1 MPMTRLR
8 DLVRREP
15 KHGIQLPAWLE
26 RLVSIGIVS
35 RDEQIIRR
43 QRCVN
48 VAAFAMIATASSHL
62 IINSAHDFRGLII
75 VNADNLF
82 MLAGALLIHR
92 LHRFGEHVGAI
103 ALLVLILFGHM
114 FIVWSFGLA
123 SELQVYFTLAGAM
136 LFFFGVPNWRLFLAF
151 FAVFVIALVI
161 ALKFAPVAGLVM
173 PWDQDFRDLL
183 STQAMINTIVINA
196 ALMFYA
202 LTALHRAEI
211 ELQDQHER
219 SETLIATVMPP
230 SIAKRLKSGREARI
244 ADRIDMLSVM
254 FADLAG
260 FTEAARGLAPE
271 EVVDFLDGLVRSI
284 DELCEQYGVE
294 KIKTIG
300 DSYMAAAGFAGGA
313 AGGALAVGRMALAM
327 MKDIDRQPPLGGRK
341 LKLRIGIHCGP
352 ATAGV
357 IGDTRFSYDV
367 WGDAVNTAS
376 RMESHGVPGR
386 IHVSEQFRDL
396 AAGAFTFE
404 DRGSTDIKSIGQ
416 TRTFFL
422 IGEVRVEREHD
433 GGRLPSPEGGGWPP
447 QAAGWGITAN
457 EIARDRVAQAPPSLA
472 TLGHPPASG
481 EGSK

>member
-1 MPMTRLR
+1 
-8 DLVRREP
+8 
-15 KHGIQLPAWLE
+15 LPAWLE
-26 RLVSIGIVS
+26 RLVSVGIVS
-35 RDEQIIRR
+35 QDEQIIRR

-62 IINSAHDFRGLII
+62 IINSAHDFRGLIV
-75 VNADNLF
+75 VNADNLC
-82 MLAGALLIHR
+82 MLAGALLVPQ

-103 ALLVLILFGHM
+103 ALLVLILFGHTL
-114 FIVWSFGLA
+114 IVWSFGLA

-136 LFFFGVPNWRLFLAF
+136 LFFFGVSNWRLFLAF
-151 FAVFVIALVI
+151 FAVFVIALVS
-161 ALKFAPVAGLVM
+161 AVKFAPIAGLVI

-196 ALMFYA
+196 ALLFYA
-202 LTALHRAEI
+202 LSALHRAEI

-230 SIAKRLKSGREARI
+230 SIAKRLKSGREERI
-244 ADRIDMLSVM
+244 ADRIDVLSVM

-260 FTEAARGLAPE
+260 FTEVAHDLAPE
-271 EVVDFLDGLVRSI
+271 EVVDFLDGLVRSL
-284 DELCEQYGVE
+284 DAQCEQHGVE

-300 DSYMAAAGFAGGA
+300 DSYMAAGGFDGA
-313 AGGALAVGRMALAM
+313 AASGAVAVGRLALAM

-386 IHVSEQFRDL
+386 IHVSGQFRDL
-396 AAGAFTFE
+396 AAAAFTFE
-404 DRGSTDIKSIGQ
+404 DRGATDIKSIGE

-422 IGEVRVEREHD
+422 IGE
-433 GGRLPSPEGGGWPP
+433 
-447 QAAGWGITAN
+447 AG
-457 EIARDRVAQAPPSLA
+457 
-472 TLGHPPASG
+472 
-481 EGSK
+481 

>member
-1 MPMTRLR
+1 MTRLR

-15 KHGIQLPAWLE
+15 KHGIRLPAWLE
-26 RLVSIGIVS
+26 HLVSIGIVS

-48 VAAFAMIATASSHL
+48 VAAFAMMATASSHL
-62 IINSAHDFRGLII
+62 IINSAHEFRGLIL

-82 MLAGALLIHR
+82 MLTGALLVPR

-103 ALLVLILFGHM
+103 ALLVLILFGHT

-151 FAVFVIALVI
+151 FAVFVVALVT
-161 ALKFAPVAGLVM
+161 ALKFAPVDGLIM
-173 PWDQDFRDLL
+173 PWDREFRDLL

-202 LTALHRAEI
+202 LSALHRAEI

-230 SIAKRLKSGREARI
+230 SIAKRLKSGREERI

-271 EVVDFLDGLVRSI
+271 EVVDFLDGLVRNL
-284 DELCEQYGVE
+284 DMLCEQHGVE

-300 DSYMAAAGFAGGA
+300 DSYMAAAGFDGA
-313 AGGALAVGRMALAM
+313 AASGAVAVGRLALAM
-327 MKDIDRQPPLGGRK
+327 LKDIARQPPLGGRK
-341 LKLRIGIHCGP
+341 LNLRIGIHCGP

-386 IHVSEQFRDL
+386 IHVSHEFREL
-396 AAGAFTFE
+396 AAAAFTFE
-404 DRGSTDIKSIGQ
+404 DRGTTDIKSIGE

-422 IGEVRVEREHD
+422 IGEVGSGARAKV
-433 GGRLPSPEGGGWPP
+433 
-447 QAAGWGITAN
+447 AAL
-457 EIARDRVAQAPPSLA
+457 QQQL
-472 TLGHPPASG
+472 
-481 EGSK
+481 

>member
-1 MPMTRLR
+1 MR
-8 DLVRREP
+8 DLVGREP

-26 RLVSIGIVS
+26 RMVSIGIVS
-35 RDEQIIRR
+35 RDEQIIRH

-48 VAAFAMIATASSHL
+48 VAAFAMIATAGSHF
-62 IINSAHDFRGLII
+62 IINSAHDFRGLIV

-82 MLAGALLIHR
+82 MLAGALLVPR
-92 LHRFGEHVGAI
+92 LHRLGEHVGAI
-103 ALLVLILFGHM
+103 ALLILILLGHT

-123 SELQVYFTLAGAM
+123 SELQVYFTLAGAI
-136 LFFFGVPNWRLFLAF
+136 LFFFGVQNWRLFLAF
-151 FAVFVIALVI
+151 FAAFVVALVA
-161 ALKFAPVAGLVM
+161 ALKFAPIAGLVM

-196 ALMFYA
+196 ALLFYA

-219 SETLIATVMPP
+219 SEALIATVMPQA
-230 SIAKRLKSGREARI
+230 IAKRLKSGREERI
-244 ADRIDMLSVM
+244 ADRAETLSVM

-271 EVVDFLDGLVRSI
+271 EVVDFLDGLVRSF
-284 DELCEQYGVE
+284 DTLCEQLGVE

-300 DSYMAAAGFAGGA
+300 DSYMAAGGFDGTA
-313 AGGALAVGRMALAM
+313 AGGAFAVGRLALAM
-327 MKDIDRQPPLGGRK
+327 MNGIDRQPPLGGRK
-341 LKLRIGIHCGP
+341 LNLRIGIHCGP

-396 AAGAFTFE
+396 AAAAFTFE
-404 DRGSTDIKSIGQ
+404 DRGPTDIKSIGA

-422 IGEVRVEREHD
+422 VGETQLKHERTSVPIPK
-433 GGRLPSPEGGGWPP
+433 LAS
-447 QAAGWGITAN
+447 
-457 EIARDRVAQAPPSLA
+457 ARG
-472 TLGHPPASG
+472 TLMRTS
-481 EGSK
+481 ES

>member
-1 MPMTRLR
+1 MTRLR

-15 KHGIQLPAWLE
+15 RRGVQLPAWLE
-26 RLVSIGIVS
+26 RLVSVGIVS
-35 RDEQIIRR
+35 TDQQVVRR

-48 VAAFAMIATASSHL
+48 VGAFAMIATTSSHL
-62 IINSAHDFRGLII
+62 IINSAHDFRGLLPI
-75 VNADNLF
+75 NADNLV
-82 MLAGALLIHR
+82 MLAGALLVPR

-103 ALLVLILFGHM
+103 TLLLLILFGHT

-123 SELQVYFTLAGAM
+123 SELQVYFTLAGAI

-151 FAVFVIALVI
+151 YAVFVVALVG

-173 PWDQDFRDLL
+173 PDDRDFRDLL
-183 STQAMINTIVINA
+183 STQAMINAIMINA

-202 LTALHRAEI
+202 LASRHRAEV
-211 ELQDQHER
+211 ELQDEHDR
-219 SETLIATVMPP
+219 SEALISTVMPP
-230 SIAKRLKSGREARI
+230 TIANRLKSGREERI

-271 EVVDFLDGLVRSI
+271 EVVDFLDGLVRSL
-284 DELCEQYGVE
+284 DTLCERNGVE

-300 DSYMAAAGFAGGA
+300 DSYMAAGGFDGPAESGA
-313 AGGALAVGRMALAM
+313 TAVGRLALAM
-327 MKDIDRQPPLGGRK
+327 MQEIDRQPPLGGRR
-341 LKLRIGIHCGP
+341 LKLRAGIHCGP

-386 IHVSEQFRDL
+386 IHVSEQFRKL
-396 AAGAFTFE
+396 AGAVFMFE
-404 DRGSTDIKSIGQ
+404 DRGALDIKSIGE

-422 IGEVRVEREHD
+422 IGEAESSAN
-433 GGRLPSPEGGGWPP
+433 PN
-447 QAAGWGITAN
+447 AAA
-457 EIARDRVAQAPPSLA
+457 VQQ
-472 TLGHPPASG
+472 PASG
-481 EGSK
+481 